1 MTTVTKTEG
10 NALRRETEGGNDR
23 RPKTQSD
30 SNTGKLEKWKEED
43 KVGVRIGEKEAA
55 PTHRT
60 VHPVALQVQRGGVRD
75 PLSLEEEREP
85 PHSQET
91 AHTNHLFRPNHDNQE
106 KKLPSKRKKH
116 FAKHHIIHKQKPF
129 RQHVDSNSSRSVGWL
144 CFKDLVKGDL
154 EDDNY
159 SPLRCGGMWRSGGPE
174 LSLNRLCSMSEIL
187 SLYSTS
193 LYKCTN
199 IRVQKQ
205 P

>member
-106 KKLPSKRKKH
+106 KNCQVRGRNTSQNTTLYTNKSLL
-116 FAKHHIIHKQKPF
+116 
-129 RQHVDSNSSRSVGWL
+129 DSMWTATAAVLWVGCVLKTLW
-144 CFKDLVKGDL
+144 KV
-154 EDDNY
+154 
-159 SPLRCGGMWRSGGPE
+159 
-174 LSLNRLCSMSEIL
+174 I
-187 SLYSTS
+187 
-193 LYKCTN
+193 
-199 IRVQKQ
+199 
-205 P
+205 